1 MRAIKIG
8 LCGFGIA
15 ALCGI
20 AAFAQQGAKGGA
32 VHKPGP
38 TDKIFVLSSTDV
50 SAADQQLAA
59 TGKAT
64 NQFIHEDKYNL
75 EVRRLAGRQPILMH
89 VRKSDFMVIR
99 EGEGTYQYGGQLV
112 DPKPGGGGDEGDMH
126 ADSVRGG
133 MTRVLKPGD
142 VIFVPAGLPH
152 GFVEIKD
159 HITFVMTRYDT
170 K

>member
-1 MRAIKIG
+1 MCLNKILLSG
-8 LCGFGIA
+8 TGIA
-15 ALCGI
+15 ALCGFV
-20 AAFAQQGAKGGA
+20 AFGQGEA

-38 TDKIFVLSSTDV
+38 TDKIMVITSSEVD
-50 SAADQQLAA
+50 AAAQQLAA
-59 TGKAT
+59 TKKAT
-64 NQFIHEDKYNL
+64 NQWVHEDKYNF
-75 EVRRLAGRQPILMH
+75 EVRRLVGRQPILMH

-99 EGEGTYQYGGQLV
+99 EGEGTYQYGGKLV

-126 ADSVRGG
+126 ADSVTGG

-152 GFVEIKD
+152 GFIEIKD
-159 HITFVMTRYDT
+159 HITFIMTRYDT

>member
-1 MRAIKIG
+1 MRVTRLSLMG
-8 LCGFGIA
+8 TGVA
-15 ALCGI
+15 ALLG
-20 AAFAQQGAKGGA
+20 AALFAQRET

-38 TDKIFVLSSTDV
+38 TDKIMVIT
-50 SAADQQLAA
+50 SAEVDAAGQQLAA
-59 TGKAT
+59 TKKAT
-64 NQFIHEDKYNL
+64 NQFVHEDKYNF
-75 EVRRLAGRQPILMH
+75 EVRRLVGRQPILMH

-99 EGEGTYQYGGQLV
+99 EGEGTYQYGGKLV

-126 ADSVRGG
+126 ADSVTGG

-159 HITFVMTRYDT
+159 HITFIMTRYDT

>member
-1 MRAIKIG
+1 MRAMKIG
-8 LCGFGIA
+8 LCGIGIA
-15 ALCGI
+15 ALCGVI
-20 AAFAQQGAKGGA
+20 AFAQRE

-38 TDKIFVLSSTDV
+38 TDKILVVSPADV
-50 SAADQQLAA
+50 DAMAKELAA
-59 TGKAT
+59 KKQAT
-64 NQFIHEDKYNL
+64 NQFIHEDKYNV
-75 EVRRLAGRQPILMH
+75 EVRRLTGRQPILMH
-89 VRKSDFMVIR
+89 VRKSDFMLIR
-99 EGEGTYQYGGQLV
+99 EGEGTSQYGGQLV

-126 ADSVRGG
+126 ADAVTGG

>member
-1 MRAIKIG
+1 MRVSKI
-8 LCGFGIA
+8 FSYGICVA
-15 ALCGI
+15 ALCGLV
-20 AAFAQQGAKGGA
+20 AFAQRE

-38 TDKIFVLSSTDV
+38 VGKIMVISSAEVD
-50 SAADQQLAA
+50 AAAQELAA
-59 TGKAT
+59 KKQPT
-64 NQFIHEDKYNL
+64 NQFVHEDKYNFEIRHL
-75 EVRRLAGRQPILMH
+75 TGRQPILMH

-99 EGEGTYQYGGQLV
+99 EGEGTYLSGGEMI

-126 ADSVRGG
+126 ADNVRGG
-133 MTRVLKPGD
+133 VTRVLKPGD